1 MKVADLIKRCRVDAK
16 IEAGTTR
23 NPRIA
28 VDGSF
33 IGHGQLLGEV
43 NVTKGTNKFVAF
55 QYELV

>member
-1 MKVADLIKRCRVDAK
+1 MKVADLIRRCRADAK
-16 IEAGTTR
+16 IEAGTTS

-28 VDGSF
+28 IGGSF

-55 QYELV
+55 HYDLV